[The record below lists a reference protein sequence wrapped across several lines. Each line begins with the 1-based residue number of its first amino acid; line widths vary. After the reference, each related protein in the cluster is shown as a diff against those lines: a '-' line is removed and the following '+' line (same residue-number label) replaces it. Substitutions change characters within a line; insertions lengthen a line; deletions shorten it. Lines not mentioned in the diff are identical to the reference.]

1 MLLAIPGTG
10 LSQNLLPDM
19 LLFKIPKATE
29 ISIELGAQTRTIAF
43 QFYIKQRFPPYVFP
57 PKAI

>member
-29 ISIELGAQTRTIAF
+29 ISTELGAQTRTIAF
-43 QFYIKQRFPPYVFP
+43 HFYIK
-57 PKAI
+57 